1 MSKSRLVPIKQA
13 KLKVSKLK
21 LQAAYLAV
29 PLKLAISDL
38 LQFPVLT
45 VTLWSNSQ
53 IIIKYICNT
62 SKKFSVFIINK
73 LHEI

>member
-13 KLKVSKLK
+13 KLKVSKLE
-21 LQAAYLAV
+21 LQAAYLAE